1 MKKNNN
7 IFIKLATLIFK
18 IIFLPLYLVGLL
30 VLKNNAIWIFGTGN
44 GTKYNDNSRALF
56 EYVNKNKKNIR
67 PIWLTKSDYI
77 VQKLRKENFEVYK
90 FYSIKG
96 IYYSIVAKAI
106 VLTTS
111 FFDISSTTW
120 LFSSKS
126 KIIQL
131 WHGTPLKRLTLDAS
145 MATYLFQ
152 LKNKIIQLWYGKTS
166 EELPKVSSFNKRII
180 SWTVLQY
187 IGRESDLIIS
197 ATDKNKKIYEELP
210 IFGHKNIK
218 TTGQPRNDALFNKTE
233 SKNKKKLL
241 FYLPT
246 WREYDKNFDFF
257 SQYKFNLE
265 KFDAFLERNNAN
277 LIIKLHACDEKQSKK
292 IAGLFTNAKNIIL
305 SQIEDIYE
313 ILPKTDILLTDYS
326 SVYFDFLLLNR
337 PIVFTPF
344 DLDQYK
350 RLRGF
355 YYDYNSV
362 TPGLKAMDWDEVMS
376 YTQNILNGVDVY
388 EQKRLMVNNWFNKY
402 KDGKSSERVYQE
414 IIKTIS
420 RDKRL

>member
-1 MKKNNN
+1 M
-7 IFIKLATLIFK
+7 
-18 IIFLPLYLVGLL
+18 PLYLVGLL
-30 VLKNNAIWIFGTGN
+30 VKKNNKIWIFGTGN

-56 EYVNKNKKNIR
+56 EYVNVNEKIIR

-90 FYSIKG
+90 FYSVNG
-96 IYYSIVAKAI
+96 IYYSIVAKVL

-111 FFDISSTTW
+111 FFDVNSTSY

-145 MATYLFQ
+145 IATYLFQ
-152 LKNKIIQLWYGKTS
+152 LKNKIIQAWYGKTS
-166 EELPKVSSFNKRII
+166 EELLKVSSFNKRII
-180 SWTVLQY
+180 SWIILQY

-197 ATDKNKKIYEELP
+197 ATDKNKKIYAELP

-218 TTGQPRNDALFNKTE
+218 TTGQPRNDVLFEKIE

-257 SQYKFNLE
+257 GQYKFNLE
-265 KFDAFLERNNAN
+265 KFDSFLERNNAN
-277 LIIKLHACDEKQSKK
+277 FIIKLHACDEKQSKK
-292 IAGLFTNAKNIIL
+292 IADLFANAKNISL

-337 PIVFTPF
+337 PVVFTPF
-344 DLDQYK
+344 DLVLYEK
-350 RLRGF
+350 LRGF

-362 TPGLKAMDWDEVMS
+362 TPGPKANDWDEVVE
-376 YTQNILNGVDVY
+376 YVQDILNGVDNY
-388 EQKRLMVNNWFNKY
+388 KQRRLLVNRDFNRY
-402 KDGKSSERVYQE
+402 QDGKSSERVFQE

-420 RDKRL
+420 